1 MNPNATRSWKFF
13 RAGGFNQVV
22 LNSGADLLNLDQ
34 LDQKLWVALACP
46 TTGVE
51 FDKTTLALID
61 TDKDGRVRVP
71 ELIAAVKWAG
81 GLLKNPD
88 DLLKGSPTL
97 RPAAIDDTHPE
108 GKLIASFARQVL
120 GKGDNDEITIDE
132 AAAAAQTFA
141 AKPFNGDGIVPAD
154 SAGDDVT
161 KAVIADIITCLGA
174 DPDASG
180 KPGVGQAKVDRFFAD
195 AASYSD
201 WWKKAEADAT
211 VLPLGVNTEAA
222 SGAVRAVKA
231 KVDDYFA
238 RGRLAAFDPRS
249 VSALNRDEKEY
260 AALSAKDLTSTHAD
274 IASLP
279 LAQVGATTPLPLTQG
294 INPAWA
300 NAIAALQSHAIVP
313 LLGARTVLTEADWNA
328 LLGKL
333 AAFDAWNAGKTG
345 GTVEKIGL
353 KRTREI
359 LATKAKD
366 TLTAL
371 IGKDVTEAGHAQAVI
386 GLHRLIHYHRD
397 LAKLCRN
404 FVNFADF
411 YGRKEKA
418 IFQAGTLYLD
428 QRSCELCLVVDD
440 AGKHAAMAGMAGT
453 YLAYCDCVRKGSSEK
468 LSIVAAFTGGD
479 SDNLIVGRNG
489 IFYDRKGRDWDA
501 TITKIVD
508 NPISIRQAFWSPYK
522 KLVRMIEERAAKQ
535 AAAADADANAQ
546 LTAAANTP
554 LAPAAPGA
562 PAAPAAPAKPAFDPS
577 VIALLSLALG
587 TLATAFAG
595 LLVFFKG
602 FENWQVPL
610 VIAGIMLV
618 ISSPSMAIA
627 WLKLRKRNL
636 GPILDANGWAVNA
649 KAKMNVPFGGALTGV
664 AALPPGSTFGAADAY
679 AEKPSIWP
687 KLLLF
692 AFVVWFIWA
701 FLNDSQGRLYNWTDG
716 KYGTP
721 PLAVRE
727 QIAKDKLDKAKAEK
741 AKAAG
746 AAVAPTVPAAA
757 ATPAAPAAPV
767 APATPPAPAKP

>member
-1 MNPNATRSWKFF
+1 MTSNSSHTWKFF

-61 TDKDGRVRVP
+61 TDKDGRVRAP

-97 RPAAIDDTHPE
+97 RPAAINDTNPE
-108 GKLIASFARQVL
+108 GKLIANFSKQVL
-120 GKGDNDEITIDE
+120 GKTDSAEITIDE
-132 AAAAAQTFA
+132 AAAAAQAFA
-141 AKPFNGDGIVPAD
+141 AKSFNGDGIVPAD
-154 SAGDDVT
+154 SASDDVT

-174 DPDASG
+174 DTDASG
-180 KPGVGQAKVDRFFAD
+180 KPGVSHAKVDRFFSD
-195 AASYSD
+195 AAAYSD
-201 WWKKAEADAT
+201 WWKKAEGDAA
-211 VLPLGVNTEAA
+211 VLPLGLNTEAA
-222 SGAVRAVKA
+222 SGAVKAVKA

-249 VSALNRDEKEY
+249 VNALNRDEKEY
-260 AALSAKDLTSTHAD
+260 AALSAKDLTNTHAD

-300 NAIAALQSHAIVP
+300 NAIASLQTNAIVP
-313 LLGARTVLTEADWNA
+313 LLGARTVLTEADWSA
-328 LLGKL
+328 LVGKL

-345 GTVEKIGL
+345 GAVEKIGL

-359 LATKAKD
+359 LATKARD

-371 IGKDVTEAGHAQAVI
+371 IGKDKAEEGNAVAVI
-386 GLHRLIHYHRD
+386 GLHRLVHYHRD

-404 FVNFADF
+404 FVNFDDF
-411 YGRKEKA
+411 YGRKDKA

-428 QRSCELCLVVDD
+428 QRSCDLCLSVDD

-453 YLAYCDCVRKGSSEK
+453 YLAYCDCMRKGSGEK

-479 SDNLIVGRNG
+479 SDNLMVGRNG

-522 KLVRMIEERAAKQ
+522 KLVRLIEERAAKQ
-535 AAAADADANAQ
+535 AAAEEADANAQ
-546 LTAAANTP
+546 LAAVANTP
-554 LAPAAPGA
+554 V
-562 PAAPAAPAKPAFDPS
+562 APAAPAKPAFDPS

-587 TLATAFAG
+587 TLAAAFAG
-595 LLVFFKG
+595 LLG
-602 FENWQVPL
+602 FLGKFEAWQVPL
-610 VIAGIMLV
+610 VIVGIMLV
-618 ISSPSMAIA
+618 ISAPSMAIA

-664 AALPPGSTFGAADAY
+664 AALPPGSTFSAADEY
-679 AEKPSIWP
+679 AEKPSVWP

-692 AFVVWFIWA
+692 AFVVWFVWA
-701 FLNDSQGRLYNWTDG
+701 FLNDSEGRLYRWTDG
-716 KYGTP
+716 QYGKP
-721 PLAVRE
+721 SVEVQKLLDLQKA
-727 QIAKDKLDKAKAEK
+727 QGKADKKT
-741 AKAAG
+741 AADQV
-746 AAVAPTVPAAA
+746 AANTATAA
-757 ATPAAPAAPV
+757 ATAPSTVSTATNAVPV
-767 APATPPAPAKP
+767 K